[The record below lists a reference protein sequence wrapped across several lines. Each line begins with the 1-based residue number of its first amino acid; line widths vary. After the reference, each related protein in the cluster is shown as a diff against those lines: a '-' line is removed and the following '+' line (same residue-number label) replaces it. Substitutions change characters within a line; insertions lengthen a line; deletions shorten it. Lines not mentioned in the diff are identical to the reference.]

1 MSNMSNYPNGFANVI
16 TIRGVPLTM
25 AHPGKVFFVNNSTVL
40 ASTDDGVA
48 GADSPASGTYQRPF
62 ANIDYAIGQCVSGRG
77 DIIFVMPGYA
87 QTITLATEILMDV
100 AGVAI
105 VGLGMGSARP
115 TITFEEAAA
124 NIPVTA
130 ANVSVHNILHVANF
144 ADVASYY
151 TNTGTAVATDFT
163 IEGCEFRDTTSIL
176 NALTVV
182 TDNATDNSMDGLG
195 FINNRVSSL
204 GTTAATTAI
213 VLASVAN
220 RMKISENFTV
230 HAVLNDTPAL
240 IEMNSENCLDVEINN
255 NVGTRPNTSS
265 TGGSF
270 VGSPGTCTGVAHGNK
285 FYQLDNS
292 AGIWIA
298 TGSGLGFLENYSPIT
313 GAADASGL
321 INPAA
326 V

>member
-1 MSNMSNYPNGFANVI
+1 MSNMSNYPNGFTNGV
-16 TIRGVPLTM
+16 TIRGVPVTQ
-25 AHPGKVFFVNNSTVL
+25 AHPGKVFWVNNSSVL

-48 GADSPASGTYQRPF
+48 GADTPSNGTYQRPF
-62 ANIDYAIGQCVSGRG
+62 ASIDYAIGRCVASRG
-77 DIIFVMPGYA
+77 DIIMVMPGY
-87 QTITLATEILMDV
+87 TETVTLATDIVMDV
-100 AGVAI
+100 AGIAI
-105 VGLGMGSARP
+105 IGLGVGSLRP
-115 TITFEEAAA
+115 TITFGAAAA

-130 ANVSVHNILHVANF
+130 ANMSVSNCLFVNNF
-144 ADVASYY
+144 ADVASNF
-151 TNTGTAVATDFT
+151 TVTGTAVATDLT
-163 IEGCEFRDTTSIL
+163 IENCEFRDTSSIL
-176 NALTVV
+176 NGLTVL
-182 TDNATDNSMDGLG
+182 TDNATDNTLDGLN
-195 FINNRVSSL
+195 FVNNRVSSL

-220 RMKISENFTV
+220 RMKIADNFTV

-240 IEMNSENCLDVEINN
+240 IEMNSENCLSVEIANN
-255 NVGTRPNTSS
+255 TGTRPNTSS

-285 FYQLDNS
+285 FYQLDAS

-298 TGSGLGFLENYSPIT
+298 TGSGLGFIENYSPIT
-313 GAADASGL
+313 GAADKSGL